1 MGKIYTKSAKK
12 RRKVKCGKHTS
23 TYRLYVK
30 FLPIYSFPRKDFNY
44 YSEDYKGAE
53 YGLRKL
59 LERVLK
65 GTCEGRYQK
74 AMLYEVATN
83 TCIKVYLPGKEMTYD
98 EYRATFTK
106 EQPLLK
112 GFIICKPAYVLEL
125 VQQNK
130 RHPIIENSVDVDY
143 ETGLYGKDI
152 GLYNLRQM
160 LIKGGLRFVYEKAY
174 VYQQSNNRKVAVYDH
189 LGHLTFLDEAF
200 KQEIE
205 RTPNFKLHQLGIFE
219 Q

>member
-1 MGKIYTKSAKK
+1 M
-12 RRKVKCGKHTS
+12 
-23 TYRLYVK
+23 
-30 FLPIYSFPRKDFNY
+30 
-44 YSEDYKGAE
+44 
-53 YGLRKL
+53 
-59 LERVLK
+59 
-65 GTCEGRYQK
+65 
-74 AMLYEVATN
+74 
-83 TCIKVYLPGKEMTYD
+83 
-98 EYRATFTK
+98 
-106 EQPLLK
+106 
-112 GFIICKPAYVLEL
+112 EL
-125 VQQNK
+125 AQQNK
-130 RHPIIENSVDVDY
+130 LHPIIENSVDVDY

-160 LIKGGLRFVYEKAY
+160 LIKGSLRFVYEKAY